1 MEVEEV
7 EEEEADEVEVEVVEE
22 AQEVQEEAEEAA
34 VAVSPKTLLQAM
46 ATGVITR
53 ERGSRLLHPPR
64 KHLSQV
70 LTLRDSVRRLAGR

>member
-1 MEVEEV
+1 MEEV
-7 EEEEADEVEVEVVEE
+7 EEEVEDEVEVVEVEE
-22 AQEVQEEAEEAA
+22 AQEEAEEAA
-34 VAVSPKTLLQAM
+34 VAVSPKALLQAM

-53 ERGSRLLHPPR
+53 ERGSHLLHPPR

>member
-7 EEEEADEVEVEVVEE
+7 EEEEEDEVEVVEVE
-22 AQEVQEEAEEAA
+22 EVQEEAEEAA

-53 ERGSRLLHPPR
+53 EHGARLLHPPR
-64 KHLSQV
+64 EHLSQV
-70 LTLRDSVRRLAGR
+70 LTLRDGVRRLAGR

>member
-7 EEEEADEVEVEVVEE
+7 EEEEEDEVEVEVVE
-22 AQEVQEEAEEAA
+22 EVQEEAEEAA
-34 VAVSPKTLLQAM
+34 VAVSPKALQQAT